1 MAGNIIHL
9 IGFPG
14 VGKLTVAKEIVRQGG
29 YTLIDNH
36 KINNPVF
43 SIIGADGKTPL
54 PGNVWTYIQNI
65 WNVVYDV
72 MENLSPRHLDF
83 VMTNALIE
91 AKEDRA
97 HYKKI
102 KSIAS
107 NRGGAYIPVVLS
119 CDLEEHQKRVVAP
132 DRAANYKDVNPETP
146 HTSRQR
152 GLIKLEDDPNYI
164 YLDVTNLTPEQSA
177 RQILDQ
183 IKIKLASELKH
194 ESHRPHH
201 P

>member
-14 VGKLTVAKEIVRQGG
+14 VGKLTIAKEIVKQGG

-54 PGNVWTYIQNI
+54 PKNVWTYVRSI
-65 WNVVYDV
+65 WGVVYDV
-72 MENLSPRHLDF
+72 MENLSPGHLDF

-91 AKEDRA
+91 DENDRA
-97 HYKKI
+97 HYNRLR
-102 KSIAS
+102 SIAS
-107 NRGGAYIPVVLS
+107 KRGGIYIPVVLS

-132 DRAANYKDVNPETP
+132 DRAADFKDINPETP
-146 HTSRQR
+146 HTARQR
-152 GLIKLEDDPNYI
+152 GLINLEDDPNYI
-164 YLDVTNLTPEQSA
+164 HLDVTNLTPEQSA
-177 RQILDQ
+177 CQILDR
-183 IKIKLASELKH
+183 IKVKLSLDPKAIKGLS
-194 ESHRPHH
+194 P
-201 P
+201 